1 MLLLFYRLKDLH
13 FGKLMA
19 LYAQSNKE
27 NAGELY
33 GKLESGEAILRVEGS
48 FYQYLREDFFSVP
61 GAVYAVWEEN
71 GQYISALR
79 LEPYQDGLL
88 LEALETHPSFRQ
100 KGYAARLIRS
110 VIDHLRQQ
118 GQTVI
123 YSHVAKRNKASLCT
137 HKSCGFFQVSDWA
150 EYIDGSITQ
159 RSCTMK
165 YIIKPE

>member
-1 MLLLFYRLKDLH
+1 MLRLFYRMKDLH

-19 LYAQSNKE
+19 LYAQSNTE
-27 NAGELY
+27 NADELY
-33 GKLESGEAILRVEGS
+33 REMEHGEALLQVEGS

-71 GQYISALR
+71 DKYISALR

-88 LEALETHPSFRQ
+88 LEALETHPSFRR
-100 KGYAARLIRS
+100 KGYAAKLIHS
-110 VIDHLRQQ
+110 VIEHLTQQ

-123 YSHVAKRNKASLCT
+123 YSHVAKGNAASLRT
-137 HKSCGFFQVSDWA
+137 HESCGFYKISDQA
-150 EYIDGSITQ
+150 VYIDGSVTQ

-165 YIIKPE
+165 FIVHPE